1 MLNLFHNLKK
11 ETLKRV
17 QDDNYGLGMKTTLL
31 LFIPKIISIKNSI
44 TLKAFLKRLPFL
56 CIGLI
61 FWVIFY
67 IGSYKVLEF
76 IRSIFFFGE
85 ILSKKL
91 LSMTFFSLSIFLLLS
106 NIITALS
113 SFYISKDIPLL
124 MSKPIRIK
132 DILRLKTIETISS
145 SSWMVITFIPPF
157 FIAYGV
163 SYNAPPLFFILLAI
177 AFIPF
182 LLISGGAGIAAAHL
196 LTRVFP
202 VKKTRLTLFALG
214 LFLFIFVYMFFRSR
228 WSVDPE
234 SPVGFINALLA
245 IKIESPYIPSYW
257 ITESI
262 APLLKGQPPNTFYTF
277 LLLSFGAF
285 LLILSG
291 AIGNRL
297 FSNNLERIQPSVRH
311 RIKEST
317 VGFYPRSILAVFW
330 KDVKIFFRDAGQWS
344 QLLIIGA
351 LILVYV
357 YNFRTIPIRTFSE
370 IFPLMKELMVLINMV
385 MAGLVLSAVSAR
397 FLYSA
402 VSLEG
407 MSFWIIRTSPVSVEK
422 ILWSKFL
429 YGFIPVTFILLT
441 VVFITNMAMGA
452 DSLLMLLSGITIF
465 ILCISISGLG
475 IGMGA
480 IYPKFKYENIA
491 SISMSPGGMF
501 FMLIAFALILLTV
514 SIEAWSFFSYKKTVL
529 SGSEISYLQ
538 IAQFVMSVFLIITL
552 NSLAFF
558 IPMKLGKKRLEEDL
572 SV

>member
-1 MLNLFHNLKK
+1 
-11 ETLKRV
+11 V
-17 QDDNYGLGMKTTLL
+17 KTTLL
-31 LFIPKIISIKNSI
+31 LLIPKIISIKNSI
-44 TLKAFLKRLPFL
+44 TLKALLKRLPFI

-67 IGSYKVLEF
+67 IGSYKVLSF
-76 IRSIFFFGE
+76 VRSIYFFGE

-91 LSMTFFSLSIFLLLS
+91 LSMTFFSLSIFLVLS

-113 SFYISKDIPLL
+113 CFYISKDIPLL
-124 MSKPIRIK
+124 MSKPIK
-132 DILRLKTIETISS
+132 TKEILRLKTIETISS
-145 SSWMVITFIPPF
+145 SSWMVISFIPPF

-163 SYNAPPLFFILLAI
+163 SYDAPLLFYLLLIL

-182 LLISGGAGIAAAHL
+182 LLISGGIGIAVAHL
-196 LTRVFP
+196 LTRIFP
-202 VKKTRLTLFALG
+202 VKKMRLTLLAIG
-214 LFLFIFVYMFFRSR
+214 LVLFIFVYIFVRSQ
-228 WSVDPE
+228 WSIDPE
-234 SPVGFINALLA
+234 SPVRFINTLLA
-245 IKIESPYIPSYW
+245 IKTESPYIPSFW
-257 ITESI
+257 ITESV
-262 APLLKGQPPNTFYTF
+262 APFLKKQSPNAFYPF

-285 LLILSG
+285 VLMLSG

-297 FSNNLERIQPSVRH
+297 YSNNLERIQPSVRH
-311 RIKEST
+311 GIKVST
-317 VGFYPRSILAVFW
+317 KGFYPCSNLAVLW
-330 KDVKIFFRDAGQWS
+330 KDIKIFFRDAGQWS
-344 QLLIIGA
+344 QLFIISA
-351 LILVYV
+351 LILIYI
-357 YNFRTIPIRTFSE
+357 YNFRSLPLKTLSE
-370 IFPLMKELMVLINMV
+370 IFPFIKDLMVLINMI

-397 FLYSA
+397 FLYSS

-407 MSFWIIRTSPVSVEK
+407 MSFWIIRTSPVSVGK

-429 YGFIPVTFILLT
+429 YGFIPVTVILLT
-441 VVFITNMAMGA
+441 VVFITNMAMGT

-501 FMLIAFALILLTV
+501 FMLIAFLIVVLTV
-514 SIEAWSFFSYKKTVL
+514 SLEAWSFYLYKKAII

-538 IAQFVMSVFLIITL
+538 IARFIMAGLLIITL

-572 SV
+572 SI